1 VLPTEASNI
10 LGEIATMATN
20 LPNLDIYA
28 QIHASSGLGMLRCA
42 LPTQITP
49 ESAVSRMREIRN
61 LAEKTGGFLSLLE
74 APDEIKQNLD
84 VWGYMGN
91 ALSVMQAL
99 KQKFDPQ
106 NILNPGRIF

>member
-1 VLPTEASNI
+1 MMFSD
-10 LGEIATMATN
+10 AT
-20 LPNLDIYA
+20 D
-28 QIHASSGLGMLRCA
+28 
-42 LPTQITP
+42 
-49 ESAVSRMREIRN
+49 SAISLVREIRN

-74 APDEIKQNLD
+74 APDKIKHKVD
-84 VWGYMGN
+84 VWGYTGN